1 MTPPPPGTST
11 AADTTL
17 AAATDTAAAGTT
29 NAPTSR
35 STGSHGQHAPVT
47 TPLPGLVVRHLVE
60 EGAHVVAGQPLVVT
74 ETMKCEQTLVAA
86 IDGTVAFPCSVGAVV
101 EPGDVVA
108 SVTPERRSR
117 PAPDR
122 GRGPRPASPQAVVD
136 LVCGPRA
143 DGRLGPAAR
152 SGTFVEYDLAETP
165 AMFATPKPG
174 DRLVRTDDP
183 VFGGAHE
190 RSCGVMVGVMTH
202 VVDGHPDGVSR
213 VWIGGDPSRSM
224 GAVAEAECRRILA
237 AIDLAERLGV
247 PLEWV
252 AISAG
257 ARIAWDSGTEN
268 MDWCAAVVARLVTFT
283 QAGGQV
289 VVIVSGINVGAQSY
303 WNAEATMLGHH
314 QGMLVMLPDQAMVLT
329 GKRALALAGG
339 GTHATDAHIGG
350 YDAVMGPNGQAHHKA
365 ATMVDAYRMVFSHHS
380 LCTRRR
386 DGAQAVVASSDP
398 VTRDI
403 TRDRY
408 TDAEPFGTI
417 GEILDKRTHPG
428 RKQAF
433 GMRPVMGSVVDRD
446 APVLERWTDMADARG
461 AIAWDSRIGGTP
473 VSVIGIE
480 ARPVQADTGDH
491 WLSASTLHPEG
502 SRKVAKAINA
512 ASGNRP
518 VVVLASLSGFDGSAR
533 SMQGRQLEFGAE
545 IARAVTNFEGPLV
558 VVVLGRFHGGAYVVF
573 SKALNPS
580 VRIVALDGAFVSVI
594 GGDAAAGAVFAG
606 ELKKREAAS
615 MAEDP
620 TQDPVAV
627 HRRERAALARKFDQ
641 VHDVRR
647 AEQVGS
653 IDEVVDPHE
662 VRAVVARLIGA
673 DLGHAGD
680 AAPLIG
686 SEVAR
691 QLAPIGAAP
700 DTSIVTGVDTGLDSG
715 MGAVVE
721 GADVSEGADSRS

>member
-1 MTPPPPGTST
+1 MSDRLPPGT
-11 AADTTL
+11 AAV
-17 AAATDTAAAGTT
+17 AT
-29 NAPTSR
+29 N
-35 STGSHGQHAPVT
+35 
-47 TPLPGLVVRHLVE
+47 LPGLVVRHLVSQ
-60 EGAHVVAGQPLVVT
+60 GDHVIAGQGLVVT

-86 IDGTVAFPCSVGAVV
+86 INGTVAFPCSVGAVV

-108 SVTPERRSR
+108 SVTPERRAR
-117 PAPDR
+117 PVADR
-122 GRGPRPASPQAVVD
+122 GRGPRPLSPQAVVD

-143 DGRLGPAAR
+143 EPRLGPAAV
-152 SGTFVEYDLAETP
+152 SGTFVEYDLVETP
-165 AMFATPKPG
+165 PMFATPRP
-174 DRLVRTDDP
+174 DDQLVR
-183 VFGGAHE
+183 VEAGHQ
-190 RSCGVMVGVMTH
+190 RSCGVMIGVMTH
-202 VVDGHPDGVSR
+202 VVDGHPEGISR

-237 AIDLAERLGV
+237 AIDLAERLEV

-283 QAGGQV
+283 QAGHQV
-289 VVIVSGINVGAQSY
+289 VVVVSGINVGAQSY

-314 QGMLVMLPDQAMVLT
+314 KGMLVMLPDQAMVLT

-350 YDAVMGPNGQAHHKA
+350 YDAIMGPNGQAHHKA

-380 LCTRRR
+380 LCSRRR
-386 DGAQAVVASSDP
+386 DGQAPAVASSDP
-398 VTRDI
+398 VNRDI

-408 TDAEPFGTI
+408 TEVEPFDTV
-417 GEILDKRTHPG
+417 GEVLDKRTHPG

-433 GMRPVMGSVVDRD
+433 AMRLVMGSVVDRD

-461 AIAWDSRIGGTP
+461 TIAWDSRVGGTP

-480 ARPVQADTGDH
+480 ARPVRADTGDH

-533 SMQGRQLEFGAE
+533 SMRGRQLEFGAE

-580 VRIVALDGAFVSVI
+580 VKIVALDGAFVSVI

-606 ELKKREAAS
+606 ELKKLEDAS

-620 TQDPVAV
+620 SQDPVVV

-647 AEQVGS
+647 AAQVGS
-653 IDEVVDPHE
+653 IDEVIDVHE
-662 VRAVVARLIGA
+662 IRASVARLIGA
-673 DLGHAGD
+673 GAGS
-680 AAPLIG
+680 ATAPTPYPG
-686 SEVAR
+686 TEAAR
-691 QLAPIGAAP
+691 QLAPVGAAP
-700 DTSIVTGVDTGLDSG
+700 DTSITTGMDTGYDSG
-715 MGAVVE
+715 VGAVLDDL
-721 GADVSEGADSRS
+721 G

>member
-1 MTPPPPGTST
+1 MTSP
-11 AADTTL
+11 
-17 AAATDTAAAGTT
+17 
-29 NAPTSR
+29 
-35 STGSHGQHAPVT
+35 APVT
-47 TPLPGLVVRHLVE
+47 TALPGLVVRHLVAD
-60 EGAHVVAGQPLVVT
+60 GDHVTAGQGLVVT
-74 ETMKCEQTLVAA
+74 ETMKCEQTLVATV
-86 IDGTVAFPCSVGAVV
+86 DGTVAFPCSVGAIV

-108 SVTPERRSR
+108 SVTPERRAK
-117 PAPDR
+117 PVPGR
-122 GRGPRPASPQAVVD
+122 GRGPRPLSPQAVVD
-136 LVCGPRA
+136 LVCGPHA
-143 DGRLGPAAR
+143 DPSLGPAAT
-152 SGTFVEYDLAETP
+152 SGSFVEYDLLETP
-165 AMFATPKPG
+165 PMFATPRPG
-174 DRLVRTDDP
+174 DRLVRVDAP
-183 VFGGAHE
+183 EFGGVHE
-190 RSCGVMVGVMTH
+190 RTCGVMIGVMTH
-202 VVDGHPDGVSR
+202 VVDGHPEGISR

-237 AIDLAERLGV
+237 AIDLAERLDV

-283 QAGGQV
+283 QGGGQV
-289 VVIVSGINVGAQSY
+289 VVVVSGINVGAQSY

-314 QGMLVMLPDQAMVLT
+314 RGMLVMLPDQAMVLT

-365 ATMVDAYRMVFSHHS
+365 ATMADAYRMVFSHHS
-380 LCTRRR
+380 LCSLRR
-386 DGAQAVVASSDP
+386 DGRAPTVGTSDP
-398 VTRDI
+398 VGRDI

-408 TDAEPFGTI
+408 TEVEPFSTI
-417 GEILDKRTHPG
+417 GEVLDKKTHPS

-433 GMRPVMGSVVDRD
+433 AMRLVMGSVVDRD

-461 AIAWDSRIGGTP
+461 TIAWDSRVGGTP

-545 IARAVTNFEGPLV
+545 IARAVTNFEGPIV

-580 VRIVALDGAFVSVI
+580 VKIVALDGAFVSVI

-620 TQDPVAV
+620 SQDPVVV
-627 HRRERAALARKFDQ
+627 HRRERAALARTFDQ

-647 AEQVGS
+647 AAAVGS
-653 IDEVVDPHE
+653 IDEVIEVHE
-662 VRAVVARLIGA
+662 IRSAVARLIGA
-673 DLGHAGD
+673 PTD
-680 AAPLIG
+680 AAPVPATTAAG
-686 SEVAR
+686 VAR
-691 QLAPIGAAP
+691 QLAPVGSTPP
-700 DTSIVTGVDTGLDSG
+700 DTSITTGVDTGYESG
-715 MGAVVE
+715 VGAVVDE
-721 GADVSEGADSRS
+721 RP

>member
-1 MTPPPPGTST
+1 MPPLGTS
-11 AADTTL
+11 L
-17 AAATDTAAAGTT
+17 
-29 NAPTSR
+29 
-35 STGSHGQHAPVT
+35 APVT
-47 TPLPGLVVRHLVE
+47 TQLPGLVVRHLVT
-60 EGAHVVAGQPLVVT
+60 EGDHVTAGQGLVVT
-74 ETMKCEQTLVAA
+74 ETMKCEQTLFAA
-86 IDGTVAFPCSVGAVV
+86 IDGTVSFPCSVGAVV
-101 EPGDVVA
+101 EPGDAVA
-108 SVTPERRSR
+108 SVTPERRVK
-117 PAPDR
+117 PTPGR
-122 GRGPRPASPQAVVD
+122 GRGPRPLSPQSVVD
-136 LVCGPRA
+136 LVCGPGA
-143 DGRLGPAAR
+143 DPRLGPAAR
-152 SGTFVEYDLAETP
+152 SGTFVEYDLVATP
-165 AMFATPKPG
+165 PMFATPRPDDQVVRVEPG
-174 DRLVRTDDP
+174 HQR
-183 VFGGAHE
+183 E
-190 RSCGVMVGVMTH
+190 SGVMIGVMTH
-202 VVDGHPDGVSR
+202 VVDGHPAGISR

-237 AIDLAERLGV
+237 AIDLAERLDV

-289 VVIVSGINVGAQSY
+289 VVVVSGINVGAQSY

-314 QGMLVMLPDQAMVLT
+314 KGMLVMLPDQAMVLT

-380 LCTRRR
+380 LCSRRR
-386 DGAQAVVASSDP
+386 DGHAPAVASNDP

-408 TDAEPFGTI
+408 TEVEPFETI
-417 GEILDKRTHPG
+417 GEVLDKETHPS

-433 GMRPVMGSVVDRD
+433 AMRPVMGSVVDRD

-461 AIAWDSRIGGTP
+461 TIAWDSRVGGIP

-545 IARAVTNFEGPLV
+545 IARAVTNFDGPIV

-580 VRIVALDGAFVSVI
+580 VKIVALDGAFVSVI

-615 MAEDP
+615 MAENP
-620 TQDPVAV
+620 SQDPVVV
-627 HRRERAALARKFDQ
+627 HRRERATLARTFDQ

-647 AEQVGS
+647 AAEVGS
-653 IDEVVDPHE
+653 IDEVIDVPDI
-662 VRAVVARLIGA
+662 RMTVARLIGA
-673 DLGHAGD
+673 GAGD
-680 AAPLIG
+680 SAVPAPLIG

-691 QLAPIGAAP
+691 QLAPVHGMP
-700 DTSIVTGVDTGLDSG
+700 DTSISTGVETGYDSG
-715 MGAVVE
+715 VGAVVDE
-721 GADVSEGADSRS
+721 RT